1 MKPHLVPTLSAFFG
15 AAAVAAAALPEP
27 SATIRVQSLD
37 ALFTAASA
45 VVAECAGPALASQLV
60 GGARDTVAGFGAI
73 DPAAPITAACWAAP
87 SAEADEVRIAA
98 LLSIPTGPAGAGPLC
113 GMLGLSPD
121 DVSAP
126 VAIDA
131 LPFPAALVSRDGR
144 LLLALATSD
153 ELPEGV
159 PASPAEILAES
170 AGVFAAE
177 PLRADALLEI
187 RTGSDLSGCSWLNSA
202 NAGDD
207 SEPVLREVAELLEE
221 SCGIANALPA
231 LRTFAEALKADS
243 AAVAGSTFDVW
254 VEPGEGLFLAAV
266 VDFDPQS
273 PVVEMNAGRTAI
285 SPSDLP
291 SDVGADAFCWGVS
304 ATPDRS
310 RAAEAMPALFEG
322 LASGTPD
329 GAGKEA
335 LALSAAYARG
345 VVAAAKQIKSTSYW
359 VAPDAEGR
367 PYFSARIETADGG
380 AALRE
385 VDKPA
390 REIAG
395 KLAAAIPGTGIAAEK
410 TESGETVTVPVAS
423 AVSAAVAAIAK
434 AAEEVV
440 DADDAARIA
449 SATKYLERIVGAT
462 NVLSVTSKDGAFA
475 KDWHALGAERPAGA
489 PASPA
494 AFALASRAPAG
505 LAPVSVGEGSPSR
518 VARAFL
524 KLFPEAAGADTLG
537 AATLFAGVP
546 VSMPVRVL
554 CLAGGPRAAVVGH
567 VPMSEAHFLA
577 NLFQVVAI
585 AKRDALF
592 GDDAD
597 DVGDLDDLGDLDDA
611 DDEAESDDADDE
623 AESED

>member
-1 MKPHLVPTLSAFFG
+1 MKPHLAPTLSAFFG

-60 GGARDTVAGFGAI
+60 GGARDTVAASGAV
-73 DPAAPITAACWAAP
+73 DNAAPITAVCWAAP
-87 SAEADEVRIAA
+87 STEADEIRIAA
-98 LLSIPTGPAGAGPLC
+98 VLSIPTGPAGAGPLC

-126 VAIDA
+126 VALDA

-144 LLLALATSD
+144 LLLALAPTD
-153 ELPEGV
+153 EPPEGV
-159 PASPAEILAES
+159 PASPVEILAES
-170 AGVFAAE
+170 TGVFADE

-187 RTGSDLSGCSWLNSA
+187 RSGREFAGCSWLNSA
-202 NAGDD
+202 NAADD
-207 SEPVLREVAELLEE
+207 SDSVLRDVAELLEE
-221 SCGIANALPA
+221 SCGITNALPA
-231 LRTFAEALKADS
+231 LRTFAESVKAES
-243 AAVAGSTFDVW
+243 AAVTGSTFDVW
-254 VEPGEGLFLAAV
+254 VEPGEGLFLATV

-273 PVVEMNAGRTAI
+273 PVVTMNAGRTAI
-285 SPSDLP
+285 SPADLP
-291 SDVGADAFCWGVS
+291 SDVGADAFCWGAS

-310 RAAEAMPALFEG
+310 RAAEAMPALFED
-322 LASGTPD
+322 LASGMVD

-359 VAPDAEGR
+359 VAPDAAGR
-367 PYFSARIETADGG
+367 PYLSARVETADGG

-385 VDKPA
+385 VAKPA

-395 KLAAAIPGTGIAAEK
+395 KLDAAIPGTGIVAEK
-410 TESGETVTVPVAS
+410 TENGKIVTVPVAS

-434 AAEEVV
+434 AAEEEV

-449 SATKYLERIVGAT
+449 SATKYLERIAGAT
-462 NVLSVTSKDGAFA
+462 NVLSVTSKDGAFT
-475 KDWHALGAERPAGA
+475 KDWHALGAERPVGA

-518 VARAFL
+518 IARAFL

-585 AKRDALF
+585 ANRDALF

-597 DVGDLDDLGDLDDA
+597 DAGDLDDLDDA
-611 DDEAESDDADDE
+611 DDEAELDDADDE
-623 AESED
+623 AEAED